1 MEKLEKNQ
9 SIPENKNQ
17 DNFGLNSIIENT
29 KKNTL
34 NIIEIKEFLVDS
46 SFMEKHSNEELINF
60 LINGKY
66 SYLNI
71 NQLREENNQ
80 RQINRIIKI
89 LVKNF
94 PLIESLRLSSGDKIL
109 NIHLAGI
116 KQINDNIGKEF
127 CDKLILKFKE
137 FIALKI
143 ILLNSGKSTRII
155 KDDYKNIGFIGEF
168 NNIDNLGIINK
179 NKSDIIERLISNMI
193 KDIYQEAIKLVLND
207 LSLTNQNI
215 SNNEKDI
222 LIIKKYLLI
231 SKIIHQNFNFG
242 ISINNIPNELNNF
255 ERINLLRKA
264 EISSRNSLKEKI
276 VSIKE
281 YNEDNLIHDIKEND
295 IILNNILENYEHE
308 KFLLNGNKYDVI
320 SNEFGEKSLSLELIR
335 YIRKNSTLVLP
346 KRLSSLVSLYISGL
360 NSNLD
365 FISPLI
371 KELSEDN
378 LDFKIASRINRQI
391 QKGTINIGY
400 LTKNY
405 KGGITK
411 ETFINKL
418 DEMSGSF
425 ISIDIKDLGVYNI
438 LSFIKLSKEIINL
451 EKELK
456 DGKINKDKFD
466 KKISLLLLNAG
477 NDLTLDL
484 QKIQK
489 EFKKQFKNGIIK
501 FGGDEIEIFIP
512 GENKIQKNII
522 DKIENIIN
530 KSNFRY
536 RLVTSSIKGKDDI
549 NKLYKKLDNL
559 NQINKIIERNL
570 EISKE
575 YNNIKTTFLEID
587 EELKQV
593 ILDNI
598 FPFNNLIINLNNILN
613 KTPIDFNNVAD
624 KFIIDLQMMNL
635 KMELLKEDDTVE
647 IKILKK

>member
-17 DNFGLNSIIENT
+17 DNFWLNSIIENT

-60 LINGKY
+60 LINWKY

-94 PLIESLRLSSGDKIL
+94 PLIESLRLSSWDKIL
-109 NIHLAGI
+109 NIHLAWI
-116 KQINDNIGKEF
+116 KQINDNIWKEF

-143 ILLNSGKSTRII
+143 ILLNSWKSTRII
-155 KDDYKNIGFIGEF
+155 KDDYKNIWFIWEF

-231 SKIIHQNFNFG
+231 SKIIHQNFNFW

-308 KFLLNGNKYDVI
+308 KFLLNWNKYDVI
-320 SNEFGEKSLSLELIR
+320 SNEFWEKSLSLELIR

-346 KRLSSLVSLYISGL
+346 KRLSSLVSLYISWL

-391 QKGTINIGY
+391 QKWTINIWY

-405 KGGITK
+405 KWWITK

-418 DEMSGSF
+418 DEMSWSF
-425 ISIDIKDLGVYNI
+425 ISIDIKDLWVYNI

-456 DGKINKDKFD
+456 DWKINKDKFD
-466 KKISLLLLNAG
+466 KKISLLLLNAW

-489 EFKKQFKNGIIK
+489 EFKKQFKNWIIK
-501 FGGDEIEIFIP
+501 FWWDEIEIFIP